1 MSEMTEAD
9 AERMIRESFDQV
21 AVWHRTPLFEPNVG
35 AELRS
40 E

>member
-9 AERMIRESFDQV
+9 AERMIRECFDQV
-21 AVWHRTPLFEPNVG
+21 EVWHRTLFEPNVG